1 MRTYE
6 ELFIVNTSATEEEQ
20 DAIIEMLRGVITT
33 GGGTLDKVEKWGVR
47 KLAYRVDRQLEGI
60 YILLEFSTNTS
71 ETAKEVERRL
81 RVADLVIKFITVR
94 MDERM
99 RRVEKRKKR
108 REKRAA
114 RKPQITAPLAPIV
127 PGVRPD
133 MPAAPE
139 SPMPAAPLPLEDAPV
154 VTAEAAPEPAAEN

>member
-1 MRTYE
+1 MRNYE
-6 ELFIVNTSATEEEQ
+6 ELFIVNASLTEEEQ
-20 DAIIEMLRGVITT
+20 DALIEMLRGVITT

-47 KLAYRVDRQLEGI
+47 KLAYRVNRQTEGA
-60 YILLEFSTNTS
+60 YILLEFSTETP

-81 RVADLVIKFITVR
+81 RVTDSVIKFITVR

-114 RKPQITAPLAPIV
+114 RKPQITAPLAPAV
-127 PGVRPD
+127 PGVRPEMPGAPD
-133 MPAAPE
+133 M
-139 SPMPAAPLPLEDAPV
+139 PMPAAPLPLEDAPAV
-154 VTAEAAPEPAAEN
+154 EAAEPAAEN

>member
-20 DAIIEMLRGVITT
+20 EAIVETLRGVITS

-47 KLAYRVDRQLEGI
+47 KLAYRVNRQMEGI
-60 YILLEFSTNTS
+60 YILLEFSTQTA

-81 RVADLVIKFITVR
+81 RVTDLVIKFITVR

-114 RKPQITAPLAPIV
+114 RKPQITAPLAPV
-127 PGVRPD
+127 TPGVRPE

-139 SPMPAAPLPLEDAPV
+139 MPMPAAPVPLEAGP
-154 VTAEAAPEPAAEN
+154 ASAEPAAEN

>member
-20 DAIIEMLRGVITT
+20 EAIVETLRGVITS

-47 KLAYRVDRQLEGI
+47 KLAYRVDRQFEGI
-60 YILLEFSTNTS
+60 YILLEFSTNTA

-81 RVADLVIKFITVR
+81 RVTDSVIKFITVR
-94 MDERM
+94 TDERN

-127 PGVRPD
+127 PGARPD

-139 SPMPAAPLPLEDAPV
+139 SPMPAAPLPFEDAPV
-154 VTAEAAPEPAAEN
+154 NAEAASEPAAEN

>member
-1 MRTYE
+1 
-6 ELFIVNTSATEEEQ
+6 
-20 DAIIEMLRGVITT
+20 VITS

-47 KLAYRVDRQLEGI
+47 KLAYRVNRQMEGI
-60 YILLEFSTNTS
+60 YILLEFSTQTA

-81 RVADLVIKFITVR
+81 RVTDLVIKFITVR

-114 RKPQITAPLAPIV
+114 RKPQITAPLAPV
-127 PGVRPD
+127 TPGVRPE

-139 SPMPAAPLPLEDAPV
+139 MPMPAAPLPLEAGP
-154 VTAEAAPEPAAEN
+154 ASAEPAAEN

>member
-20 DAIIEMLRGVITT
+20 EAIVETLRGVITS

-47 KLAYRVDRQLEGI
+47 KLAYRVNRQMEGI
-60 YILLEFSTNTS
+60 YILLEFSTQTA

-81 RVADLVIKFITVR
+81 RVTDLVIKFITVR

-114 RKPQITAPLAPIV
+114 RKPQITAPLAPV
-127 PGVRPD
+127 TPGVRPE

-139 SPMPAAPLPLEDAPV
+139 MPMPAAPLPLEAGPASAEPV
-154 VTAEAAPEPAAEN
+154 AEK

>member
-20 DAIIEMLRGVITT
+20 EAIVETLRGVITS

-47 KLAYRVDRQLEGI
+47 KLAYRVNRQMEGI
-60 YILLEFSTNTS
+60 YILLEFSTQTA

-81 RVADLVIKFITVR
+81 RVTDLVIKFITVR

-114 RKPQITAPLAPIV
+114 RKPQITAPLVPV
-127 PGVRPD
+127 TPGVRPE

-139 SPMPAAPLPLEDAPV
+139 MPMPAAPLPLEAGPV
-154 VTAEAAPEPAAEN
+154 SADPVAEN